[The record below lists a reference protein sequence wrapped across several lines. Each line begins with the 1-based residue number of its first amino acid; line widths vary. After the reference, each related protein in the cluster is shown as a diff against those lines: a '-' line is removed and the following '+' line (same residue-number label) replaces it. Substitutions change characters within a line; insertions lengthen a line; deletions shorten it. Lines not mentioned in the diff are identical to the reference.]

1 LSNSTSA
8 EELFELHPKLRWAA
22 FSVDGKVVFCK
33 MRPGVKSYSSEDDD
47 RAFMQ
52 FGPLIMSGVAER
64 LTHSGQAGKLQSVLV
79 NMDKDSV
86 LLMKF
91 RNGFL
96 ALSVDRDEAFGV
108 FQEIDA
114 RLREL
119 GQ

>member
-1 LSNSTSA
+1 
-8 EELFELHPKLRWAA
+8 
-22 FSVDGKVVFCK
+22 
-33 MRPGVKSYSSEDDD
+33 MRPGVESYTSEEDD
-47 RAFMQ
+47 RTFMQ

-64 LTHSGQAGKLQSVLV
+64 LTHSGGPGKLQSVVV

-96 ALSVDRDEAFGV
+96 AVSADRDEAFGV
-108 FQEIDA
+108 FQEIDS

-119 GQ
+119 AR